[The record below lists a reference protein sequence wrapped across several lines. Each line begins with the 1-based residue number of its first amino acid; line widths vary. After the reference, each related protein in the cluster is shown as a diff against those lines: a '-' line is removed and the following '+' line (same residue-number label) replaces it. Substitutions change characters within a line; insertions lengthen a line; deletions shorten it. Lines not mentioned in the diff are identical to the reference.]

1 MLGVIKTDAERN
13 IGEGK
18 IMIWHQFYGTVDS
31 VDIDIMGNF
40 AFVNVDNS
48 IYRQVLEKC
57 TGGKINKRRVNV
69 EVSTNNKKKS
79 RNRNRKSKNS

>member
-1 MLGVIKTDAERN
+1 ME
-13 IGEGK
+13 
-18 IMIWHQFYGTVDS
+18 
-31 VDIDIMGNF
+31 NF

-48 IYRQVLEKC
+48 IHRQVLEKC

-79 RNRNRKSKNS
+79 RNRNRKSKNN